1 MNKRWLSALVAFL
14 CAGIALAGVW
24 LLIGAPQ
31 PARASMPARAAMPAD
46 AVHTAVA
53 AHSRVLT
60 STAADMAAPG
70 TQPNAVF
77 GSAGYITDGL
87 GTRGTPV
94 LPMSCAACHVVTIT
108 GVSDE
113 AGIGG
118 WNGSM
123 MGNAGRDP
131 YFRAALAIAD
141 AQIGGA
147 ASFCGRCHMPGNW
160 VRDEAR
166 LSENGVQ
173 AFSTADID
181 QGVAC
186 LVCHRMVATAPL
198 AGEAARDADERSAVS
213 TAGIRLSNAQNIY
226 DRQDYRRGPFEVD
239 AYHNWQ
245 QSSLLLSAQLCGGC
259 HDVSNPMLSRDET
272 GQYALNAL
280 DTPAPVTATLFPLQ
294 RTYSEWALSAFNSIT
309 GVVDVAGLYPGLKRI
324 DDTLTGA
331 VTVCQDCH
339 MPRFEGVLVKL
350 PDYPTRY
357 VANHSLYGGS
367 HPGMADL
374 LGAIWTG
381 YDPEFTPVK
390 QAQMRIAAGEGY
402 TNLRSVG
409 VSVTAA
415 LGDGLAV
422 TVTNNAG
429 HKFPTGYEEGRRAW
443 LRVEQVDALSGR
455 SLFTS
460 GLYSPGT
467 GRILS
472 GTGDLAPRVYEVKN
486 AVGISLANQLGRP
499 ELAGP
504 GFNQVLNNEVYRDTR
519 IPPRGFANAPFA
531 AAQAEPVG
539 VAYADGQYWDATGY
553 PVAACASA
561 ITVSVMYQQISGEYA
576 DFLAVQANF
585 IVTDAVRGPTNW
597 GALLAGRWMPP
608 EVLASAVL
616 VRPADGEGCP
626 LRRFWLPIVAR

>member
-1 MNKRWLSALVAFL
+1 MRLRWLSALVAFV

-24 LLIGAPQ
+24 MILRAPQ
-31 PARASMPARAAMPAD
+31 PARAARPAD
-46 AVHTAVA
+46 PVHTAA
-53 AHSRVLT
+53 LAHTRVLS
-60 STAADMAAPG
+60 STAADMAGPG
-70 TQPNAVF
+70 TQPDAVM
-77 GSAGYITDGL
+77 SSTGYITDGL

-123 MGNAGRDP
+123 MGNSGRDP

-141 AQIGGA
+141 TQIGGA

-173 AFSTADID
+173 AFTTADID
-181 QGVAC
+181 QGVSC
-186 LVCHRMVATAPL
+186 LVCHRMVPIAPL
-198 AGEAARDADERSAVS
+198 AGEALRDPAERAAVP
-213 TAGIRLSNAQNIY
+213 TDGIRLGNAQNIY
-226 DRQDYRRGPFEVD
+226 DRTDVRRGPFDLE
-239 AYHNWQ
+239 AYHEVA

-259 HDVSNPMLSRDET
+259 HDVSNPMLSREPS
-272 GQYALNAL
+272 GAYVLNAL

-294 RTYSEWALSAFNSIT
+294 RTYSEWALSAFNSVT
-309 GVVDVAGLYPGLKRI
+309 GVLEVSGLYPGLKRI
-324 DDTLTGA
+324 DDTANGA

-339 MPRFEGVLVKL
+339 MPREVGRLVKFSWY
-350 PDYPTRY
+350 DERY

-367 HPGMADL
+367 SPGMADL

-381 YDPEFTPVK
+381 YDAEFTPVK
-390 QAQMRIAAGEGY
+390 QTQMRIAASEGY
-402 TNLRSVG
+402 TKLRSVG
-409 VSVTAA
+409 VSVTAT

-467 GRILS
+467 GRILA
-472 GTGDLAPRVYEVKN
+472 GTGDLVPRVYEVKN

-519 IPPRGFANAPFA
+519 IPPRGFANAAFA

-539 VAYADGQYWDATGY
+539 AAYADGQYWDATGY
-553 PVAACASA
+553 PIAGCASA

-597 GALLAGRWMPP
+597 GALLAGAWMPP

-616 VRPADGEGCP
+616 VRPADDAGCP
-626 LRRFWLPIVAR
+626 LRRWWLPITAR

>member
-1 MNKRWLSALVAFL
+1 MNKRWLSALVASL
-14 CAGIALAGVW
+14 CAGIVLAGVW
-24 LLIGAPQ
+24 MILSAPL
-31 PARASMPARAAMPAD
+31 PARAAMPAD
-46 AVHTAVA
+46 AIHASAA
-53 AHSRVLT
+53 AHTRVLS

-77 GSAGYITDGL
+77 GSPGYITDGL

-113 AGIGG
+113 AGTGG

-141 AQIGGA
+141 TQIGGA

-166 LSENGVQ
+166 LSENRVQ
-173 AFSTADID
+173 SFTTADID
-181 QGVAC
+181 QGVSC
-186 LVCHRMVATAPL
+186 LVCHRMVATTAL
-198 AGEAARDADERSAVS
+198 AGEAPRDADERAAVP
-213 TAGIRLSNAQNIY
+213 TAGIRLANAQNIY
-226 DRQDYRRGPFEVD
+226 DRQDYRRGPFEVE
-239 AYHNWQ
+239 AYHSWQ

-259 HDVSNPMLSRDET
+259 HDVSNPMLSRGEN
-272 GQYALNAL
+272 GEYGLNAL
-280 DTPAPVTATLFPLQ
+280 DNPAPVTATLFPLQ
-294 RTYSEWALSAFNSIT
+294 RTYSEWALSAFNSMT
-309 GVVDVAGLYPGLKRI
+309 GVVEVAGLYPGLKRI
-324 DDTLTGA
+324 DDTATGA

-367 HPGMADL
+367 HPDMADL

-381 YDPEFTPVK
+381 YDAEFTPVK
-390 QAQMRIAAGEGY
+390 QTQMRIAASEGF
-402 TNLRSVG
+402 TNLRSAG
-409 VSVTAA
+409 VSVAA
-415 LGDGLAV
+415 TLGDGLAV

-472 GTGDLAPRVYEVKN
+472 GTGDTAPRVYEVKN
-486 AVGISLANQLGRP
+486 AVGITLAAQLGRP

-539 VAYADGQYWDATGY
+539 AVYADGQYWDSASY

-608 EVLASAVL
+608 EVLASAVV
-616 VRPADGEGCP
+616 VRSDDDAGCP
-626 LRRFWLPIVAR
+626 LRRWWLPIMAR